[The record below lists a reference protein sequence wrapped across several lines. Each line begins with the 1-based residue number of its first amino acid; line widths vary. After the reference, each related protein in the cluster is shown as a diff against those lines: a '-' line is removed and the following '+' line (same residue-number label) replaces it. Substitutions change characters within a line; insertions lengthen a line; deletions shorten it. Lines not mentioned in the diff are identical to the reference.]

1 MRATVSTPSC
11 TRMTPAWAW
20 WTWWWTNPASCVQ
33 SSSSQTS
40 WAGLW
45 VSNNNMYH
53 LFLSSGWEKPFSEK
67 CHKIYPFI
75 SGIAGMIVAVGL
87 VTLFLWKTFTT
98 ISDRKEFARF
108 EEERMKMK
116 FNANSNP
123 IFKQATTTIQ
133 NPMFCK
139 EPYWFQ
145 PQTDKKIDN
154 CDSLIVCS
162 YILIPQPWFSMKGK
176 DNLF

>member
-1 MRATVSTPSC
+1 MDVVMDKSSVLCPVIVK
-11 TRMTPAWAW
+11 PDYLGWAL
-20 WTWWWTNPASCVQ
+20 
-33 SSSSQTS
+33 
-40 WAGLW
+40 GI
-45 VSNNNMYH
+45 YH
-53 LFLSSGWEKPFSEK
+53 YDVSSGIRKTLPVAYLNIIYLSEREKLK
-67 CHKIYPFI
+67 T

-139 EPYWFQ
+139 EPY
-145 PQTDKKIDN
+145 
-154 CDSLIVCS
+154 
-162 YILIPQPWFSMKGK
+162 
-176 DNLF
+176 